1 MQNNI
6 NNSDLINTI
15 DIINQYLLG
24 NETIQSLQET
34 ISKLNNILQTK

>member
-1 MQNNI
+1 MQSNI

-24 NETIQSLQET
+24 NENIQSLQET
-34 ISKLNNILQTK
+34 ISKLNNKLQTK

>member
-1 MQNNI
+1 MQTNF

-24 NETIQSLQET
+24 NENLQSLQET
-34 ISKLNNILQTK
+34 ISKLNNKINK

>member
-1 MQNNI
+1 MQSNI

-24 NETIQSLQET
+24 NENLQSLQET
-34 ISKLNNILQTK
+34 ISKLNNKINK

>member
-6 NNSDLINTI
+6 KNSDLINTI

-24 NETIQSLQET
+24 NENIQSLQET
-34 ISKLNNILQTK
+34 ISKLNNKINK

>member
-1 MQNNI
+1 MQTNF

-24 NETIQSLQET
+24 NENIQSLQET
-34 ISKLNNILQTK
+34 ISKLNNKINK

>member
-1 MQNNI
+1 MQSNI

-24 NETIQSLQET
+24 NENINSLQET
-34 ISKLNNILQTK
+34 ISKLNTKLQTK

>member
-1 MQNNI
+1 MQSNI

-24 NETIQSLQET
+24 NENLQSLQET
-34 ISKLNNILQTK
+34 ISKLNNKINN

>member
-1 MQNNI
+1 MQSNI

-24 NETIQSLQET
+24 NENIQSLQET